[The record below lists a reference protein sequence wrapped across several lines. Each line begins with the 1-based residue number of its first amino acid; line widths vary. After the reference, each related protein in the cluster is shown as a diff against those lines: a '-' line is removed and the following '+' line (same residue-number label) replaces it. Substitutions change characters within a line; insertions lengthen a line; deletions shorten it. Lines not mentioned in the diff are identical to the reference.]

1 MCQESVT
8 VWPIILIYVHRFK
21 PRIDCFFGFNAFS
34 DELYI
39 LFLLAT
45 CTHFMEY
52 CLICRQHAVNIF
64 KVKKDVLHSLQGE
77 KKSFFGSEVW
87 ENIVA
92 GSKQKTFG

>member
-1 MCQESVT
+1 
-8 VWPIILIYVHRFK
+8 
-21 PRIDCFFGFNAFS
+21 
-34 DELYI
+34 
-39 LFLLAT
+39 
-45 CTHFMEY
+45 MEY

-92 GSKQKTFG
+92 GRKQKTFG